1 MVLEHVRNG
10 TYPLHV
16 RDDISP
22 RMIWYRVRAVVFAP
36 AESLRKTD
44 GQTPFGVYGTA
55 DTNALKSAR
64 LGFGQGDDAQRSGT
78 RLGQLKRLANN
89 LASSADILASDL
101 AGWRVAHRAAF
112 INRANVRK
120 VPQPD
125 PCPRGT
131 QQSISE
137 ASTEWNVTR
146 VAPFT
151 HARGCRGQ
159 GGRCE
164 TGGP

>member
-55 DTNALKSAR
+55 DTNALKSR
-64 LGFGQGDDAQRSGT
+64 LDWGSAKEMT
-78 RLGQLKRLANN
+78 LKDLERGWV
-89 LASSADILASDL
+89 SSKD
-101 AGWRVAHRAAF
+101 
-112 INRANVRK
+112 
-120 VPQPD
+120 
-125 PCPRGT
+125 
-131 QQSISE
+131 
-137 ASTEWNVTR
+137 
-146 VAPFT
+146 
-151 HARGCRGQ
+151 
-159 GGRCE
+159 
-164 TGGP
+164 